1 MIPALPS
8 STRAVHNTM
17 SPRPQNALRHTHMLG
32 PKRVRSLLS
41 LAPSLHISLHLS
53 LHLSLALQLHWYTQ
67 FLMPDNR

>member
-41 LAPSLHISLHLS
+41 LAPSLHLS